1 MSKNPLYANEV
12 ATAYQFVL
20 EHNTDIDFM
29 NFLREIRENKNL
41 IHSDRWSLCYNYLA
55 EHYPAATGSIITGL
69 AYYLED

>member
-12 ATAYQFVL
+12 ATAYQFVI

-29 NFLREIRENKNL
+29 NFLRETRENKNL
-41 IHSDRWSLCYNYLA
+41 IHSDRWSLCYDYLS
-55 EHYPAATGSIITGL
+55 EHYPAATGSIVTGL